1 MNSLQQLH
9 AAGQSIWLDFLRRG
23 LITGGAL
30 ERWIREDAVSG
41 VTSNPSIFEKAIG
54 DSTDYDDT
62 IRAIAEKGQDNPI
75 GVFYDLA
82 LSDVLMAADAFR
94 PVYDSTEAETASS
107 PSNWSQSSPTTP
119 PAASP
124 RRGSCSRSWRSQI

>member
-30 ERWIREDAVSG
+30 DRWIREDAVSG

-54 DSTDYDDT
+54 GSTDYDDT
-62 IRAIAEKGQDNPI
+62 IRAIAEKGRDDPI

-82 LSDVLMAADAFR
+82 LSDVLMAADVFR
-94 PVYDSTEAETASS
+94 SVHDST
-107 PSNWSQSSPTTP
+107 
-119 PAASP
+119 
-124 RRGSCSRSWRSQI
+124 GG